1 MHELLIILILASLL
15 SYGAGLLVEDRRG
28 WRFLSFILSTCAF
41 LAVVQAMDELGDS
54 FLLALVPMLY
64 VMLMSIVGLIR
75 RIS

>member
-15 SYGAGLLVEDRRG
+15 AYGVGLLVEDNRG